1 MRDWRRTGKQR
12 GTNHSRDVQIA
23 ADKFRQANGAF
34 HVQFAGALLKHIRA
48 FELLSRVHQ
57 NHLHHVRRQFRICFK
72 QHRYSTS
79 NDWGR
84 NRRPAQDHDTFAAV
98 RGSATC
104 RNAQIRI
111 LIFQLIVWRSGA
123 HDLIS
128 RRNQIRLDQIVIV
141 LDASQVFPIAA
152 SRSARAETR
161 HGIIAADVRAES
173 VRRPDGNR

>member
-12 GTNHSRDVQIA
+12 GTNRSRDVQIA
-23 ADKFRQANGAF
+23 AHKFRQANSAF
-34 HVQFAGALLKHIRA
+34 DVQFAGALFEHIEA
-48 FELLSRVHQ
+48 FELLSRVHE
-57 NHLHHVRRQFRICFK
+57 NHLHHIRRQFRICFK

-128 RRNQIRLDQIVIV
+128 RRNQIRLDQIVV
-141 LDASQVFPIAA
+141 MFDAGKVSPIAA
-152 SRSARAETR
+152 CRSARTETR
-161 HGIIAADVRAES
+161 HGIIAAEVRAES
-173 VRRPDGNR
+173 VRSADGNR